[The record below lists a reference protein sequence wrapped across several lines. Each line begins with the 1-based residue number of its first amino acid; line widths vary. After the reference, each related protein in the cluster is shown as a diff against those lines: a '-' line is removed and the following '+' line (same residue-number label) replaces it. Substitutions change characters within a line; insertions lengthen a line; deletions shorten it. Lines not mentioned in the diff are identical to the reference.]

1 MSGAEHLKNRVPK
14 LLDAH
19 ASHPFRPAERDRF
32 GGSHCIQPMNTVPLS
47 TGIWMCAHMAFALL
61 LGWSVGYERYFSGRA
76 AGSQVYCLVSTTACA
91 VTMLAG
97 YPTLWYWGTV
107 HDAGA
112 GDPTRVIGAIL
123 TGIGFLGAGIIVQS
137 GLNVRGLTTAA
148 TIWCSSAIGILVGT
162 GFYLPS
168 VGLTALFVVS
178 LSIIPR
184 LEHWLPARAP
194 IAATMHFKAGYRP
207 SKEEMDQFLTE
218 RGLSI
223 PADSISIRHDGTC
236 FELDCLIFA
245 SSAMRSD
252 MVNRIAIEMAEMG
265 NVERFTVS
273 HSSRA

>member
-1 MSGAEHLKNRVPK
+1 
-14 LLDAH
+14 
-19 ASHPFRPAERDRF
+19 
-32 GGSHCIQPMNTVPLS
+32 MNTVPLD
-47 TGIWMCAHMAFALL
+47 TAIWMIAHMAFALL
-61 LGWSVGYERYFSGRA
+61 LGWVVGYERYFSGRA
-76 AGSQVYCLVSTTACA
+76 AGSQVYCLVSATACA

-107 HDAGA
+107 HDASA

-148 TIWCSSAIGILVGT
+148 TIWCTSAIGILVGT

-168 VGLTALFVVS
+168 IGLAVLFVIS
-178 LSIIPR
+178 LSVIPR

-194 IAATMHFKAGYRP
+194 IAATLHFRPGYRP
-207 SKEEMDQFLTE
+207 SEKETDQFLAE

-223 PADSISIRHDGTC
+223 PPESIVIRHDGQH
-236 FELDCLIFA
+236 FELECLIF
-245 SSAMRSD
+245 SAAATRSD
-252 MVNRIAIEMAEMG
+252 MVNRIALEMVEKG
-265 NVERFTVS
+265 DVERFTVA